1 MVLVD
6 GKAIRG
12 SNPASFRFVMAIL
25 SSLTTRQWSWNG
37 FITNGREV
45 VEVKFIGIMLVTD
58 LSEHDLLQLL
68 RKAMETIRPDLSGYM
83 KFPLRGKVVAVDAQ
97 KFTVDVQPDD
107 PDTPL
112 LPKCQILTLWATAT
126 QRIVVLP
133 KVDDSVVVGFMWGD
147 PTQPFVM
154 GFVSE
159 TGSGEKHFVI
169 EQGKSRIEMAE
180 DGALQIATDV
190 TLNVTAGAKI
200 TINGDADIDVIA
212 TGKVKVSAPHI
223 ELGASAQEKV
233 VLGDSFKTFFNTHIH
248 TGNLGAP
255 TSPPIQPM
263 MDSLLSQVSKT
274 E

>member
-1 MVLVD
+1 M
-6 GKAIRG
+6 
-12 SNPASFRFVMAIL
+12 
-25 SSLTTRQWSWNG
+25 
-37 FITNGREV
+37 
-45 VEVKFIGIMLVTD
+45 TD
-58 LSEHDLLQLL
+58 ETEHDLLLLL
-68 RKAMETIRPDLSGYM
+68 RKAIETIRPDLSPYM
-83 KFPLRGKVVAVDAQ
+83 RFPMRGKVVAVDAQ

-112 LPKCQILTLWATAT
+112 LPKCQILTLWSTST

-133 KVDDSVVVGFMWGD
+133 NVDDAVVIGFLWGD

-159 TGSGEKHFVI
+159 TGSGAKHFVI
-169 EQGKSRIEMAE
+169 EQGKSRIEIAE
-180 DGALQIATDV
+180 DGALHIATDV

-200 TINGDADIDVIA
+200 TINSEADIDLVA
-212 TGKVKVSAPHI
+212 NGKVKLSAPHV
-223 ELGASAQEKV
+223 ELGGSAQEKV

>member
-1 MVLVD
+1 M
-6 GKAIRG
+6 
-12 SNPASFRFVMAIL
+12 
-25 SSLTTRQWSWNG
+25 TETC
-37 FITNGREV
+37 
-45 VEVKFIGIMLVTD
+45 
-58 LSEHDLLQLL
+58 EHDLLQLL
-68 RKAMETIRPDLSGYM
+68 RKAMETMRPDLSGYM
-83 KFPLRGKVVAVDAQ
+83 RFPMRGKVVAVDAQ

-107 PDTPL
+107 TDTPL
-112 LPKCQILTLWATAT
+112 LPKCNILTLWATAT

-133 KVDDSVVVGFMWGD
+133 KVGDSVVVGFLWGD

-154 GFVSE
+154 GFVSD
-159 TGSGEKHFVI
+159 TGSAGKHFVI
-169 EQGKSRIEMAE
+169 EQGSSRIEMLE
-180 DGALQIATDV
+180 DGALQIATDA

-212 TGKVKVSAPHI
+212 AGKIKLSAPHI

-233 VLGDSFKTFFNTHIH
+233 VLGDSFMSFFNTHIH

-263 MDSLLSQVSKT
+263 SGSLLSQVSKT